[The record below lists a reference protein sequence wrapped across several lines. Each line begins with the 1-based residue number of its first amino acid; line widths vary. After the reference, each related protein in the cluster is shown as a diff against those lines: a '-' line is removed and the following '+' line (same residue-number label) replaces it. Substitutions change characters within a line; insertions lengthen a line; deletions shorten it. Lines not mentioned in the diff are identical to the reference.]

1 MIDRKGE
8 HMSDEIKNEDVI
20 EESPVIPATLQP
32 GEPVI
37 PIELAEKYIAAVKEQ
52 KEKTESTK
60 PALAFEADTQP
71 EEELEIVEEPKL
83 AQHKTVLAEEPKN
96 VITSGSQRSGNPKE
110 EVAGLVSIVNGVI
123 GTGSVKPKPKSNVNV
138 NPKPE
143 VEKVAIYSTKNV
155 TWNGVG
161 KVYRGYNIVTKE
173 VADQW
178 LTRSHIRIATPA
190 EVAQEFGK

>member
-20 EESPVIPATLQP
+20 EESPVISATLQP

-52 KEKTESTK
+52 EEKTESTK
-60 PALAFEADTQP
+60 PALVFEADIQP
-71 EEELEIVEEPKL
+71 EEELEVVEEPKL

-123 GTGSVKPKPKSNVNV
+123 GTGSVKPKPKANVNV

-173 VADQW
+173 VAGQW
-178 LTRSHIRIATPA
+178 LTRSHIRMATPA

>member
-1 MIDRKGE
+1 
-8 HMSDEIKNEDVI
+8 MSDEIKNEDVI

-37 PIELAEKYIAAVKEQ
+37 PIELAEKYTAAINEQ

-60 PALAFEADTQP
+60 PVLAFEADTQS
-71 EEELEIVEEPKL
+71 EENLEIKEEPEL
-83 AQHKTVLAEEPKN
+83 VQHKTVLAEEPKN

-123 GTGSVKPKPKSNVNV
+123 GTGSVKPKPKANVNV

-143 VEKVAIYSTKNV
+143 VEKVAVYSTKNV

>member
-1 MIDRKGE
+1 
-8 HMSDEIKNEDVI
+8 MSDEIKNEDVI
-20 EESPVIPATLQP
+20 EESPVISATLQP

-52 KEKTESTK
+52 EEKTESTK
-60 PALAFEADTQP
+60 PALVFEADIQP
-71 EEELEIVEEPKL
+71 EEELEVVEEPKL

-123 GTGSVKPKPKSNVNV
+123 GTGSVKPKPKANVNV

-173 VADQW
+173 VAGQW
-178 LTRSHIRIATPA
+178 LTRSHIRMATPA

>member
-1 MIDRKGE
+1 
-8 HMSDEIKNEDVI
+8 MSDEIKNEDVI
-20 EESPVIPATLQP
+20 EESPVVPAVLQP
-32 GEPVI
+32 GEPLI
-37 PIELAEKYIAAVKEQ
+37 SIELAEKYTAAVNEQ
-52 KEKTESTK
+52 KEKAEK
-60 PALAFEADTQP
+60 AEPELVVEA
-71 EEELEIVEEPKL
+71 ELELEQEPELVVNKP
-83 AQHKTVLAEEPKN
+83 VLAEEPKN
-96 VITSGSQRSGNPKE
+96 VITSGSQRSGKPKE
-110 EVAGLVSIVNGVI
+110 EVAGLVSITNGVI
-123 GTGSVKPKPKSNVNV
+123 GTGSVKPKPKADVKV

-143 VEKVAIYSTKNV
+143 VEKVAVYSTKNV

>member
-20 EESPVIPATLQP
+20 EESPVISATLQP

-52 KEKTESTK
+52 EEKTESTK
-60 PALAFEADTQP
+60 PALVFEADIQP
-71 EEELEIVEEPKL
+71 EEELEVVEEPKL

-110 EVAGLVSIVNGVI
+110 EVAGLVSIANGVI
-123 GTGSVKPKPKSNVNV
+123 GTGSVKPKPKANVNV

-173 VADQW
+173 VAGQW
-178 LTRSHIRIATPA
+178 LTRSHIRMATPA